1 MAMEERLLR
10 RDVIEQSPR
19 DVCVLTHK
27 AVGKSILGRGS
38 SVSKITEALNSL
50 QNHGIC
56 K

>member
-27 AVGKSILGRGS
+27 ALGKSILAEGA
-38 SVSKITEALNSL
+38 V
-50 QNHGIC
+50 
-56 K
+56 